1 MTRKVRWRTKPS
13 IRYPNDRARGAPSI
27 ARPPSIEVVGNR
39 RVAADVS
46 ATGDA
51 GGELRAQ
58 DPVGSNDGDVLGPS
72 GRSSAADLLFHCGKN
87 VRPSV
92 KLGRD
97 IELGV
102 PGSWSEARR
111 LGNERPRINRSHHGA
126 GHRGR
131 GDHTRRSW
139 GLRGSRRRRDE
150 GEQSWSNPMRF
161 RDSTPEA

>member
-1 MTRKVRWRTKPS
+1 VTLQVWWRTKPS

-27 ARPPSIEVVGNR
+27 AWPPSIEIVGNR

-46 ATGDA
+46 ATDDA

-58 DPVGSNDGDVLGPS
+58 DPVGSHDRYVLGPS
-72 GRSSAADLLFHCGKN
+72 GRSSVRDLLFHRGKN
-87 VRPSV
+87 GRPSA

-102 PGSWSEARR
+102 PAGGSEARR
-111 LGNERPRINRSHHGA
+111 FGNERPCVHRGHHGA

-131 GDHTRRSW
+131 GDHTRRPF
-139 GLRGSRRRRDE
+139 GLRGSRRRGDE
-150 GEQSWSNPMRF
+150 SEQSWSHPMRF
-161 RDSTPEA
+161 RDSAPKA